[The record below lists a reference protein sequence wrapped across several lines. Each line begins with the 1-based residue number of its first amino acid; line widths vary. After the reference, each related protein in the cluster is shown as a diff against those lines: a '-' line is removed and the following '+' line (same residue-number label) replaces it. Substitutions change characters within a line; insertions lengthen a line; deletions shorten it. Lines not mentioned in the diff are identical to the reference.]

1 MAFPSVSRGFT
12 RQPFHAVSRHAVS
25 RHAVSRA
32 NRSRGKWFLGPPSR
46 RYPSPKRCP
55 QLATTKGTRYDPSPR
70 NYRHRTRHGIS
81 ACYGDGEL
89 VTTHPATDSEHHITG
104 GI

>member
-1 MAFPSVSRGFT
+1 MAFPSVSRGNALKGQMVPRSSFT
-12 RQPFHAVSRHAVS
+12 P
-25 RHAVSRA
+25 
-32 NRSRGKWFLGPPSR
+32 KWLATSKPNE

-55 QLATTKGTRYDPSPR
+55 QLPTTKGTRYDPSPR

-89 VTTHPATDSEHHITG
+89 VTTHPATDSEHHIAG